1 MSYVFDNSPLSVL
14 FKNYY
19 PETFPTLWMH
29 FNQLVK
35 EGRLVSTREVLRE
48 INDSSIERLR
58 EWAKQNHELFST
70 PTPQEGYIVAQI
82 FKVNHFQQNIEL
94 QKIMNGGKNADP
106 FVIAKAKV
114 DGFAVVTTE
123 VFKDHGVKIPNIC
136 RHFDVE
142 CLTLQQFMEREGWV
156 F

>member
-19 PETFPTLWMH
+19 PETFPTLWSH
-29 FNQLVK
+29 FDRLVN

-48 INDSSIERLR
+48 INDSSIERLT
-58 EWAKQNHELFST
+58 EWATKNRDLFST
-70 PTPQEGYIVAQI
+70 PTSKEGDIVAQI
-82 FKVNHFQQNIEL
+82 FRVKHFQQNIEL

-123 VFKDHGVKIPNIC
+123 LFKYHGVKIPNIC
-136 RHFDVE
+136 RHFGVE
-142 CLTLQQFMEREGWV
+142 CLTLQQFMEREGWI